1 MLLCVVV
8 EGGQIDPGSDIW
20 QCDNIDCPD
29 MTVTQSDH
37 AVGVILKNEF

>member
-20 QCDNIDCPD
+20 QCDDIDCPE
-29 MTVTQSDH
+29 MRVTQSDH
-37 AVGVILKNEF
+37 AVGAFSFNK